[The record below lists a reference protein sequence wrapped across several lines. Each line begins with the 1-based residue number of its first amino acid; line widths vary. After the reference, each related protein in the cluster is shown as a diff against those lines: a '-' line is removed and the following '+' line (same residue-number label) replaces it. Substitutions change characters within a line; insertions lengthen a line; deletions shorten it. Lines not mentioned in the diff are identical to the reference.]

1 MISSGGYMKK
11 INDELKKIIANIDGK
26 ILCIGIYDENL
37 LKSISKNNKIID
49 CDILTGK
56 SNNNTGGK
64 GKSKKINIKNIR
76 KKFKNVDYII
86 GNMEELIE
94 FKKTFVKDSIY
105 MNKNHLY
112 LFFDKNISYQE
123 ISKMY
128 NRYQVSI
135 NKINCQDGI
144 ILDINTVEAKGN
156 KIKDFYYLIYDTL
169 IDIYNLIGEFLGS

>member
-1 MISSGGYMKK
+1 
-11 INDELKKIIANIDGK
+11 
-26 ILCIGIYDENL
+26 
-37 LKSISKNNKIID
+37 
-49 CDILTGK
+49 
-56 SNNNTGGK
+56 
-64 GKSKKINIKNIR
+64 
-76 KKFKNVDYII
+76 
-86 GNMEELIE
+86 
-94 FKKTFVKDSIY
+94 

-123 ISKMY
+123 INKMY